1 MALALQEQLNMEDS
15 GGNAATMAYQAGQP
29 MAVAPAAMIGR
40 LTGKLIHVGSHESRV
55 ATVNLLI
62 TWQERCVLP
71 SYDCKML
78 KLLINLFYSQSPLL
92 RRSWPRTTALPEW
105 IHTAASASATPSTRR
120 RHVRT
125 ARRNP
130 SGTRPSLAIS
140 TRYDTRT

>member
-71 SYDCKML
+71 SYDC
-78 KLLINLFYSQSPLL
+78 
-92 RRSWPRTTALPEW
+92 
-105 IHTAASASATPSTRR
+105 
-120 RHVRT
+120 
-125 ARRNP
+125 
-130 SGTRPSLAIS
+130 
-140 TRYDTRT
+140 